1 MNGFNKCRLY
11 SLRVVYLT
19 AGALVAGW
27 AAADLDLGGDT
38 LVCAL
43 AAGRVEADVA
53 QVALLSVCRVSRSDQ
68 DGLDVGQD
76 FHQLCSRDRPHSHR
90 LIQPSPLVLL
100 QWYRCDLQQKRVI
113 RIISNIAPWKP

>member
-1 MNGFNKCRLY
+1 M
-11 SLRVVYLT
+11 YLT

-27 AAADLDLGGDT
+27 AAADLDLRGDT
-38 LVCAL
+38 LTCAL
-43 AAGRVEADVA
+43 AVGRVEADVA
-53 QVALLSVCRVSRSDQ
+53 QVALLSVRRVSRSDQ

-90 LIQPSPLVLL
+90 LIEPSPLVLL

-113 RIISNIAPWKP
+113 RIMSNIAP